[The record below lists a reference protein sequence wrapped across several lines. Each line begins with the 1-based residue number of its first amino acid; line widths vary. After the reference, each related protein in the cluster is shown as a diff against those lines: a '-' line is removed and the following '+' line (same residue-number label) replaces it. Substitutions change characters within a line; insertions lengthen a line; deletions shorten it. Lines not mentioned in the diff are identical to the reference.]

1 MMLLLDT
8 HILVWA
14 LLADPALTVQA
25 RTLLT
30 DPANT
35 IFASSVSYCEVAIKR
50 SLGRSG
56 LACSAQDLAGYVSHC
71 RIGVLDLRPAHVIT
85 LETLPWIHRDPFDR
99 MLIAQALTEPMR
111 LVTHDKTVA
120 RYSNTIITV

>member
-8 HILVWA
+8 HILIWA
-14 LLADPALTVQA
+14 LLDDPALTTQA
-25 RTLLT
+25 RALLQ

-35 IFASSVSYCEVAIKR
+35 IHASTISYCEVAIKR
-50 SLGRSG
+50 SLGGSG
-56 LACSAQDLAGYVSHC
+56 LECSVRDLASYVSHSD
-71 RIGVLDLRPAHVIT
+71 IGVLDLRPAHAIT

-120 RYSNTIITV
+120 RYSDTIMTV